1 MNITKAFCLSIAL
14 FGASN
19 MQAITNS
26 DFVIQQDNT
35 KINNYQTNR
44 PEASKRL
51 FVSQAVEQQIAHI
64 KQLLTN
70 ARLAWMFEN
79 CFPNTLDTTIHY
91 RLLNGKPDTFV
102 YTGDIHA
109 MWLRDSGAQVWP
121 YVQLANQD
129 PELKKMLE
137 GVIRRQF
144 MCINIDP
151 YANAFNEGPNG
162 NCWEKDETDMGPWIW
177 ERKYEI
183 DSLCYPLQFSY
194 LFWKNTGRTDQFDE
208 VFWEGVDKILTV
220 FETEMNHEEK
230 SPYSFIRKNCSYTD
244 TLSRDGKGAQVKSGI
259 GLIWS
264 GFRPS
269 DDSCRY
275 GYLIPSN
282 MFAVVVLNYL
292 KEIADF
298 VGGKE
303 EIAKKAEEMA
313 KTVKQAIET
322 YGTTHIWGLGDV
334 YAYEVDGFG
343 QYNLMDDANVPSL
356 LAMSYLGYEPESQ
369 EVADNTRKLIL
380 SEANPFYYAGTK
392 LSGIGSPHTP
402 VRYVWHISKAIEGLT
417 APTKEEKHQMIHEL
431 MATDGGTGLMHEGV
445 FVDDPTV
452 YTREWFSWANAMFCE
467 LVMQYCGYEIKK

>member
-1 MNITKAFCLSIAL
+1 MNTQEKKEAL
-14 FGASN
+14 
-19 MQAITNS
+19 
-26 DFVIQQDNT
+26 V
-35 KINNYQTNR
+35 
-44 PEASKRL
+44 
-51 FVSQAVEQQIAHI
+51 QAVEEIAG
-64 KQLLTN
+64 KEAAYWEGNPKMQET
-70 ARLAWMFEN
+70 FQN
-79 CFPNTLDTTIHY
+79 CYVSTAKTTTKFLESGEAY
-91 RLLNGKPDTFV
+91 VF
-102 YTGDIHA
+102 TGDIAA
-109 MWLRDSGAQVWP
+109 MWLRDSSAQVVHYLQYLKEYP
-121 YVQLANQD
+121 ILKEMVKGLIARQAKYVH
-129 PELKKMLE
+129 
-137 GVIRRQF
+137 
-144 MCINIDP
+144 IDP
-151 YANAFNEGPNG
+151 YANAFNEEDNG
-162 NCWEKDETDMGPWIW
+162 NCWEKDLTKYNPWNW